1 MQAVS
6 ILIHQ
11 RRGSSAVFLAVI
23 LASLMTITL
32 TLVFAG
38 RNQARISIADGSLN
52 LAAVSLLSEY
62 DYYVQRDYGL
72 FLLQGT
78 DPQLS
83 RSLRD
88 YTGFNAKAS
97 AGRFSTVSTDP
108 VRKQILDYMKS
119 TGGAGLIRDAV
130 TGDSADGGSGSPG
143 GSGGSGSTGS
153 GSADRTLRHGPT
165 ITSLPSRSWPDA
177 DIITEARGLGEK
189 LTNPEAIFRT
199 GTNKFLMDE
208 YILQKFNRAEHV
220 NAADHF
226 FSSEVEYIICGQLSD
241 EKNKHRV
248 DLALEAVR
256 TGLNL
261 SHIYSDPKKV
271 EAIVA
276 AAEVLTP
283 GPIGALTQVAI
294 AASWAAA
301 ESVND
306 VKLLHKGH
314 KVPIFK
320 TDASWAIDLDSILE
334 GYSGEDGCIHPRVD
348 TGRTY
353 GDYLRILLFV
363 KDDNILTARILD
375 LIQINMR
382 KNYDEKFLVQ
392 ECATGVSVDADIYG
406 RKLSYDRIY

>member
-119 TGGAGLIRDAV
+119 TGGAGLIRDSV

-143 GSGGSGSTGS
+143 GSGGSESTGS

-177 DIITEARGLGEK
+177 DIITEARGLGE
-189 LTNPEAIFRT
+189 
-199 GTNKFLMDE
+199 
-208 YILQKFNRAEHV
+208 
-220 NAADHF
+220 
-226 FSSEVEYIICGQLSD
+226 
-241 EKNKHRV
+241 
-248 DLALEAVR
+248 
-256 TGLNL
+256 
-261 SHIYSDPKKV
+261 
-271 EAIVA
+271 
-276 AAEVLTP
+276 
-283 GPIGALTQVAI
+283 
-294 AASWAAA
+294 
-301 ESVND
+301 
-306 VKLLHKGH
+306 
-314 KVPIFK
+314 
-320 TDASWAIDLDSILE
+320 
-334 GYSGEDGCIHPRVD
+334 
-348 TGRTY
+348 
-353 GDYLRILLFV
+353 
-363 KDDNILTARILD
+363 
-375 LIQINMR
+375 
-382 KNYDEKFLVQ
+382 
-392 ECATGVSVDADIYG
+392 
-406 RKLSYDRIY
+406 

>member
-1 MQAVS
+1 MEEKIINMRIES
-6 ILIHQ
+6 TFIHQ
-11 RRGSSAVFLAVI
+11 ERGSSAVFLAVI

-52 LAAVSLLSEY
+52 LATVSLLSEY

-130 TGDSADGGSGSPG
+130 SGD
-143 GSGGSGSTGS
+143 SGGSESSG

-208 YILQKFNRAEHV
+208 YILQKFNRADHV

-226 FSSEVEYIICGQLSD
+226 FSGEVEYIICGQLSD
-241 EKNKHRV
+241 EKNKQRV
-248 DLALEAVR
+248 DLALEAIR

-271 EAIVA
+271 EAIV
-276 AAEVLTP
+276 VLA
-283 GPIGALTQVAI
+283 PISTREKTQRPRL
-294 AASWAAA
+294 
-301 ESVND
+301 SVP
-306 VKLLHKGH
+306 K
-314 KVPIFK
+314 I
-320 TDASWAIDLDSILE
+320 
-334 GYSGEDGCIHPRVD
+334 
-348 TGRTY
+348 
-353 GDYLRILLFV
+353 
-363 KDDNILTARILD
+363 
-375 LIQINMR
+375 
-382 KNYDEKFLVQ
+382 
-392 ECATGVSVDADIYG
+392 
-406 RKLSYDRIY
+406 